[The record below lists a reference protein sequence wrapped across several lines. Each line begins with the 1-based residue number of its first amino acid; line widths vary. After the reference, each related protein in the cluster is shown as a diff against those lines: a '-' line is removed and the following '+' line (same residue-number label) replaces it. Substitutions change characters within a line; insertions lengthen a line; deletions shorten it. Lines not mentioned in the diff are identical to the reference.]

1 MTDAPRP
8 RVLLVDD
15 EEAITA
21 TLAPFLERSGFEV
34 HVAGDGV
41 AALDEHARI
50 APDIVVSDVL
60 MPRMD
65 GRELVRRLREA
76 EAWTPVIM
84 LTKVDASFE
93 RTAALEDGADDY
105 LGKPFDPPELVAR
118 IRAVLRRTAGG
129 GKPLT
134 ASSTLVADGL
144 RLDRTSRRAA
154 SGPTP
159 VDLTPKAF
167 ALLEYLMMHPG
178 EVHTR
183 EHLLEVLWG
192 FEFAV
197 TTRAV
202 DHRVAELRRV
212 LGDDAQA
219 PRWIETIPGVGYRFS
234 ARVSAA

>member
-1 MTDAPRP
+1 MTETSRP

-15 EEAITA
+15 EDAITA
-21 TLAPFLERSGFEV
+21 TLAPYLERSGFDV
-34 HVAGDGV
+34 TVAGDGV
-41 AALDEHARI
+41 AALEVMPHVTPA
-50 APDIVVSDVL
+50 IVVSDVL

-65 GRELVRRLREA
+65 GRELVRRLRES
-76 EAWTPVIM
+76 ETWTPVIM
-84 LTKVDASFE
+84 LTKVDESFE

-129 GKPLT
+129 GRPLS
-134 ASSTLVADGL
+134 ASSALGADGL
-144 RLDRTSRRAA
+144 RLDRTSRRASVGA
-154 SGPTP
+154 RP

-178 EVHTR
+178 EVHSR

-212 LGDDAQA
+212 LGDDAQQ
-219 PRWIETIPGVGYRFS
+219 PRWLETMAGRGYRF
-234 ARVSAA
+234 AATVSPA